1 MDSIRKNLWH
11 SRKKSVF
18 RLILGGKICIL
29 PNSRVKKS
37 VYTDKICMS
46 GRSEQGCHRQL
57 TIKSGDRLEEV
68 TVMEILTVFQNIH
81 EG

>member
-1 MDSIRKNLWH
+1 MNMDSIRKNLWR
-11 SRKKSVF
+11 SIKKSVF

-46 GRSEQGCHRQL
+46 GRSALGANK
-57 TIKSGDRLEEV
+57 IW
-68 TVMEILTVFQNIH
+68 
-81 EG
+81 